1 MLYSARMTSETDF
14 EVVGFFPADHA
25 AAVEGKVYANGA
37 FWDMLRFPS
46 FPQILPSMSLVTVLR
61 VPYRAYHQD
70 HTVSL
75 LLEDADRQP
84 LGLKV
89 EGGFR
94 VGTEPHMRVGDPTL
108 LPLAVNVNGL
118 TFERPGDY
126 AFKLEVDGAELLRY
140 PFRVVQVVGQVV
152 GPPGS
157 PDAAEASDDDS

>member
-1 MLYSARMTSETDF
+1 MTNQTDF
-14 EVVGFFPADHA
+14 QVVGFFPADHA
-25 AAVEGKVYANGA
+25 AVVEGKVYANGA

-46 FPQILPSMSLVTVLR
+46 FPQVLPSMSLVTVLR

-70 HTVSL
+70 HTITL
-75 LLEDADRQP
+75 LLEDTDRQP

-94 VGTEPHMRVGDPTL
+94 VGSEPHMRVGDPTL

-126 AFKLEVDGAELLRY
+126 AFKLEVDGSELERY
-140 PFRVVQVVGQVV
+140 AFRVVQVVGPVTGPA
-152 GPPGS
+152 GPPTS
-157 PDAAEASDDDS
+157 TEAPGDES